1 MEPAFKR
8 ALTISASVHVAIAI
22 AMIVKFNLFSE
33 PEVLVLP
40 LYTAS
45 NAPLQASVVEDPAI
59 KEAEKATKPKPRPKP
74 VKPEPKPEPEPEPE
88 KPEKPEPK
96 PEPKEDPAKKLEEVK
111 KQQLAKEVEV
121 KKKLEA
127 AKKEKELAENA
138 LRLKKEKEKKEK
150 LKKEEQKKKAEEAKK
165 KKAEELKKKK
175 AEEAKRKKAEQKK
188 LQEEL
193 EREAEEFNIKD
204 ELAEEAEEARRTAA
218 SSSKVLTEKERYLAM
233 IVERIKQNWLV
244 DDTMRGK
251 ECRVR
256 LRLAPSGLV
265 TSFEVLGGDA
275 AICQAATFAVDRAGN
290 FPMSENLDVYDALK
304 DLTITLKPELK

>member
-1 MEPAFKR
+1 MEPPFKR

-22 AMIVKFNLFSE
+22 AMIVKFNLFGE

-45 NAPLQASVVEDPAI
+45 NAPLQASVVEDPRI
-59 KEAEKATKPKPRPKP
+59 KEDETPKKRKPRPKP
-74 VKPEPKPEPEPEPE
+74 E
-88 KPEKPEPK
+88 KPKPEPK
-96 PEPKEDPAKKLEEVK
+96 PEPKEDPAEKLEEIKKQQIEKEQQVKKKLEEVK
-111 KQQLAKEVEV
+111 KQKEI
-121 KKKLEA
+121 
-127 AKKEKELAENA
+127 AENA
-138 LRLKKEKEKKEK
+138 LQLKKEKEKKDK
-150 LKKEEQKKKAEEAKK
+150 LKKEEEKKKAEAAKK

-193 EREAEEFNIKD
+193 EREAEEFDIKD
-204 ELAEEAEEARRTAA
+204 ELAEEADEARRTAA

-256 LRLAPSGLV
+256 LRLASSGFV

-275 AICQAATFAVDRAGN
+275 GICQAATFAVDRAGR
-290 FPMSENLDVYDALK
+290 FPMSEDPDVYDALK

>member
-74 VKPEPKPEPEPEPE
+74 VKPEPKPEPE
-88 KPEKPEPK
+88 K